1 MEINFIIL
9 ISLFTL
15 SAFLLQIAVYQQK
28 YTKLV
33 FFLFSISIP
42 ITLSSFRNSGTDI
55 NVYRSI
61 FHSMEGYSFS
71 EILYTRGYFEIGD
84 SIFIYIANF
93 FNSFNIYI
101 LLYGL
106 FTTLF
111 ISHTIIKVSR
121 RDLVGITFFLYLCLY
136 FPISLNTMRQSLAV
150 AIIVFSYK
158 YVMKRD
164 FLKFFMLTILACQFH
179 ISSIVILPIYFVINK
194 DKNIRWKVVL
204 LIAGITLISMI
215 NYQSI
220 FLGISHIL
228 NNDRYEQYALSTL
241 NANNNLF
248 YFNFFLLL
256 FFLLNL
262 NIIKKLNKIYLFYFS
277 LIILGVILGL
287 SGFISP
293 FIKRIAIFFD
303 IVQIFLIPQVG
314 ILAFSKDNRYIAIF
328 ILYIFSIVYFILF
341 YVVLRFSGFFPFYI
355 GV

>member
-121 RDLVGITFFLYLCLY
+121 RDLVGITFF
-136 FPISLNTMRQSLAV
+136 
-150 AIIVFSYK
+150 
-158 YVMKRD
+158 
-164 FLKFFMLTILACQFH
+164 
-179 ISSIVILPIYFVINK
+179 
-194 DKNIRWKVVL
+194 
-204 LIAGITLISMI
+204 
-215 NYQSI
+215 
-220 FLGISHIL
+220 
-228 NNDRYEQYALSTL
+228 
-241 NANNNLF
+241 
-248 YFNFFLLL
+248 
-256 FFLLNL
+256 
-262 NIIKKLNKIYLFYFS
+262 
-277 LIILGVILGL
+277 
-287 SGFISP
+287 
-293 FIKRIAIFFD
+293 
-303 IVQIFLIPQVG
+303 
-314 ILAFSKDNRYIAIF
+314 
-328 ILYIFSIVYFILF
+328 YIFVYIFRL
-341 YVVLRFSGFFPFYI
+341 V
-355 GV
+355 